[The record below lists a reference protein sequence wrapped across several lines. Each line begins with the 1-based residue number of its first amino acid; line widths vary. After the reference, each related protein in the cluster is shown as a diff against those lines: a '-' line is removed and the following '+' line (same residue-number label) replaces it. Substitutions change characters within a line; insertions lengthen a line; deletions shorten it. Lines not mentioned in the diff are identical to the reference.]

1 MKVSRDTIRHW
12 EAERHAARL
21 ARQNDPLNNTAL
33 ARELRAWLM
42 AHWIP
47 ASTSP
52 ERLTDDAMRAWL
64 KQADDNRGIV
74 YIGRIWSVTGLPQS
88 FDTWAAP

>member
-12 EAERHAARL
+12 EAQRHAARL
-21 ARQNDPLNNTAL
+21 ARQFDHHNDA
-33 ARELRAWLM
+33 ARLQELRAWLM

-47 ASTSP
+47 AHNRP
-52 ERLTDDAMRAWL
+52 ERLDDDAMRAWL
-64 KQADDNRGIV
+64 KQADDNGGIV

-88 FDTWAAP
+88 FDTWGAA